1 MGLPPGRMT
10 AISQALPAW
19 AMPPPST
26 AGSRPARTS
35 DDLPLPEVP
44 TTATR
49 RLVRNRRSRS
59 SICSCRPKKR

>member
-1 MGLPPGRMT
+1 MT
-10 AISQALPAW
+10 AISQSLPAK
-19 AMPPPST
+19 AIPPPST

-59 SICSCRPKKR
+59 SICSCRPKNR